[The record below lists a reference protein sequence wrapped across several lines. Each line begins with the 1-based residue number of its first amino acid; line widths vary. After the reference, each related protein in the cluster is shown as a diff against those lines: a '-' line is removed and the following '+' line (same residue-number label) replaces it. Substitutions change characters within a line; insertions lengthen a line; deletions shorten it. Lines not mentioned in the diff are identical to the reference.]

1 MVASGQSAAE
11 VVESE
16 GLRQISDTGELEA
29 IIAQAI
35 ADNPRAVEDYRAGK
49 TKAMGAIVGSV
60 MRVTRG
66 QANPGMVN
74 DMVAASLSRE
84 SESGV

>member
-1 MVASGQSAAE
+1 MVASGQSATAI
-11 VVESE
+11 VESE
-16 GLRQISDTGELEA
+16 GLKQISDTGELET

-35 ADNPRAVEDYRAGK
+35 ADNPRAVDDYRAGK

-60 MRVTRG
+60 MRATRG

-74 DMVAASLSRE
+74 DMVAERLKRE